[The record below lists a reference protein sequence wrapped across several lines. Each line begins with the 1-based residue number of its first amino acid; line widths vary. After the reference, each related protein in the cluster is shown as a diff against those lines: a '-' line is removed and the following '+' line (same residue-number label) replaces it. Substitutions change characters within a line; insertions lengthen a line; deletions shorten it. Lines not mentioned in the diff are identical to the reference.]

1 MAQYVA
7 RKERLKNFYRIERLA
22 QLVKE
27 LKANPPK
34 HPEEV
39 VVENGYILPVLRGAP
54 DTVTP
59 DTEQNKRPRSS

>member
-39 VVENGYILPVLRGAP
+39 IVENGYILPVLRGAP

>member
-1 MAQYVA
+1 MGQYLA
-7 RKERLKNFYRIERLA
+7 TKERFKNFHRIERLA

-39 VVENGYILPVLRGAP
+39 IVENGYLLPVLRGAP